1 MPHASLVLALSLT
14 PSVFCL
20 LSSVCLLSVC
30 HTFPEFAVRSI
41 SCKSFQFYILSQV
54 VTVVPSRHQLSQF
67 ITSYHKLS
75 KVVKSCQKLSKGL
88 ISCHKSFQ
96 VVTSQCESLQ
106 RVNSCKK
113 SSKIF
118 ISCKKSIQVVISLYN
133 LHPNCLYVVLIV
145 SNCLNM
151 LQIVKIHYKLA
162 QNSAIGICH
171 SLQALTICPNLSR
184 LCSFTTFFPKFQNY
198 DIFKM

>member
-1 MPHASLVLALSLT
+1 MDPTFLEAHASLVLALSLT

-20 LSSVCLLSVC
+20 LSSVFCLSSVTFFEILQFVQYLVNLSNFTYC
-30 HTFPEFAVRSI
+30 HKLSQLSLVVT
-41 SCKSFQFYILSQV
+41 SCHNLSQV
-54 VTVVPSRHQLSQF
+54 
-67 ITSYHKLS
+67 IT
-75 KVVKSCQKLSKGL
+75 SCQKLSKGL
-88 ISCHKSFQ
+88 ISCHKSLQ
-96 VVTSQCESLQ
+96 VVTSQCESSQ

-118 ISCKKSIQVVISLYN
+118 ISCKKFIQVVISLYN

-162 QNSAIGICH
+162 QHSAIGICH

-184 LCSFTTFFPKFQNY
+184 LCSFATLFPIFQNY

>member
-1 MPHASLVLALSLT
+1 MPLQYWHCHSLR
-14 PSVFCL
+14 L
-20 LSSVCLLSVC
+20 LSSVCLSVC
-30 HTFPEFAVRSI
+30 HTFRDFAVRSI

-67 ITSYHKLS
+67 ITS
-75 KVVKSCQKLSKGL
+75 CQKLSKGL
-88 ISCHKSFQ
+88 ISCHKSLQ
-96 VVTSQCESLQ
+96 VVTSQCESSQ

-118 ISCKKSIQVVISLYN
+118 KSCKKSIQVVISLYN

-184 LCSFTTFFPKFQNY
+184 LCSFATFFPKFQNY
-198 DIFKM
+198 DIFKMQTLMQH